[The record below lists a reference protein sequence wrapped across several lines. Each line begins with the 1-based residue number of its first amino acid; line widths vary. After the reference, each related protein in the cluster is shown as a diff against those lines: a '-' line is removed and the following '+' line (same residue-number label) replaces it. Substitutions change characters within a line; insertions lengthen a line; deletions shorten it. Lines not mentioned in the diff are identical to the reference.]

1 MGAFGQ
7 RAVHGPPGAQIPV
20 ARDRLARE
28 LTTPVLAEIRIES
41 LGAIS
46 LATAEFGR
54 GLTVLTGETGTGKTM
69 VVTGLHLLGGA
80 RADATR
86 VRSGAERAVV
96 EGRFSTADLDDTA
109 HLDDLLDASG
119 AERDEDGSVIALR
132 TVARDG
138 PSRAYLGGRS
148 VPAKSLS
155 GFTAELLTLHGQ
167 NDQLRLMRPEE
178 QRGALDRF
186 AGTGPTLER
195 YRKLRDAWLSAQR
208 DLIDRRNRARE
219 LVQETD
225 RLKFALNEI
234 DTVDPRPGEDDAL
247 VADIVRLSEL
257 DTLREAAVSAREALS
272 AEDPDG
278 SGVSATDSLG
288 RARAALES
296 TDDAALRALAA
307 QLDEALTVVVE
318 VARELGGFLDELPV
332 DASALESKLAR
343 QAELRTLTR
352 KYAADING
360 VLRWAAQSRERLAQ
374 LDVSEEGLAALAN
387 RVDELSRELSATAVD
402 LGKARR
408 TAAKR
413 LAKEVTAELSALAMA
428 DAEFAI
434 DVTTD
439 LAPDRDDP
447 AALTVS
453 FGPSGPMLARA
464 GADGIDRV
472 EFGFAAHH
480 GMTVLPLA
488 KSASGGELSRVML
501 ALEVVLAASRKQ
513 SGGTTMVFDEI
524 DAGVGGWA
532 AVQIGRRLA
541 RLART
546 HQVIVVTH
554 LPQVAAYADVHLVVY
569 SDVGSKGASGVQ
581 RVTGD
586 DRVAE
591 LARMLAG
598 LGESDSGRAHARELL
613 DAAQK
618 YQT

>member
-1 MGAFGQ
+1 
-7 RAVHGPPGAQIPV
+7 V
-20 ARDRLARE
+20 
-28 LTTPVLAEIRIES
+28 LTEIRIES

-46 LATAEFGR
+46 VATAEFGR

-96 EGRFSTADLDDTA
+96 EGRFTTTDLDDAA
-109 HLDDLLDASG
+109 HLDELLDASG

-132 TVARDG
+132 TVSRDG

-155 GFTAELLTLHGQ
+155 GFTTELLTLHGQ

-186 AGTGPTLER
+186 AGTGASLER
-195 YRKLRDAWLSAQR
+195 YRKLRDAWLSARR

-219 LVQETD
+219 LAQETD

-234 DTVDPRPGEDDAL
+234 DTVDPQPGEDDAL

-257 DTLREAAVSAREALS
+257 DTLREAAAGARDALS
-272 AEDPDG
+272 ADDSDG
-278 SGVSATDSLG
+278 SGIGATDSLG

-296 TDDAALRALAA
+296 TDDVALRALAA
-307 QLDEALTVVVE
+307 QLDEALTVVAE

-332 DASALESKLAR
+332 DSSALESKLAR

-352 KYAADING
+352 KYAADIDG
-360 VLRWAAQSRERLAQ
+360 VLAWAAQSRERLAQ
-374 LDVSEEGLAALAN
+374 LDVSEEGLAALAH
-387 RVDELSRELSATAVD
+387 RADELARGLADAAVD
-402 LGKARR
+402 LSKARR
-408 TAAKR
+408 KAAKR
-413 LAKEVTAELSALAMA
+413 LAKEVTAELSTLAMT
-428 DAEFAI
+428 DAEFTI

-439 LAPDRDDP
+439 LAGDDP
-447 AALTVS
+447 AALTLS
-453 FGPSGPMLARA
+453 SGELARA
-464 GADGIDRV
+464 GADGVDQV
-472 EFGFAAHH
+472 EFGFAAHR

-501 ALEVVLAASRKQ
+501 ALEVVLASSAA
-513 SGGTTMVFDEI
+513 GTTMVFDEV
-524 DAGVGGWA
+524 DAGVGGRA
-532 AVQIGRRLA
+532 AVQIGRRLG

-554 LPQVAAYADVHLVVY
+554 LPQVAAYADVHLVVH
-569 SDVGSKGASGVQ
+569 SDKGASGV
-581 RVTGD
+581 RPVTGD
-586 DRVAE
+586 QRVAE

-618 YQT
+618 DQI